1 MGIYDTYGKQGVQ
14 LKVGDPSLDHFKE
27 GDEVNIADGVYLGYE
42 GAVVIVNGKLA
53 KVFSYLKDKWGG
65 KIRVRDIIN
74 PINPI
79 TQAVQSMKITGDIHN
94 GDALDAFAMKA
105 AKATKVAK
113 VTTTRPFL
121 NKRKINIKGGKDG
134 SST

>member
-1 MGIYDTYGKQGVQ
+1 MGIYDTYGRQAVQ

-79 TQAVQSMKITGDIHN
+79 TQAVENYKQLRLSLPLIKLDVSN
-94 GDALDAFAMKA
+94 GDKIATKA
-105 AKATKVAK
+105 AKSTPRQYNK
-113 VTTTRPFL
+113 
-121 NKRKINIKGGKDG
+121 KRKINLGEVKNE
-134 SST
+134 

>member
-14 LKVGDPSLDHFKE
+14 LKVGDPALDHFKD

-79 TQAVQSMKITGDIHN
+79 TQAVQDLERNRELLRLSLPKLVSN
-94 GDALDAFAMKA
+94 GDKIAMKA
-105 AKATKVAK
+105 AKSTP
-113 VTTTRPFL
+113 RPYDK
-121 NKRKINIKGGKDG
+121 KRKINLRKDKNV
-134 SST
+134 